1 MKLVFSAMKDEGPDV
16 LEWVCYQRAVGFD
29 EVLVYTN
36 DCTDGSDD
44 LLDALQAAGLVH
56 HRRHSVLGQD
66 LAPQDAAARLMIAD
80 PVYRRADWAL
90 WADADEF
97 LLPLTVPDVPALVAA
112 LEERGADAMAL
123 PWRNFGSSGHVD
135 VPEGLVIE
143 NFTQASAKLTRMERT
158 FKCLFRTSAGIEQL
172 FVHRPIWKQDQSI
185 RFLGSDLAPLPE
197 ETSFSF
203 KENGRPNEL
212 LPREFKKRRRVA
224 QINHYAVKSLRQ
236 FLLKRL
242 RKDGLGDKARFKDAY
257 LNRFDINETEQTEI
271 HRFAPA
277 VRAMMAEALA
287 DPAVQQAHSAAVRRR
302 DDRVART
309 DPAAISRE
317 G

>member
-56 HRRHSVLGQD
+56 HRRHSVQGQE
-66 LAPQDAAARLMIAD
+66 LAPQDAAARLMIDD
-80 PVYRRADWAL
+80 PVYRRATWAL

-112 LEERGADAMAL
+112 LEDRGADAMAL

-143 NFTQASAKLTRMERT
+143 NFNRSSAELTRMERT
-158 FKCLFRTSAGIEQL
+158 FKCLFRASADIEQL
-172 FVHRPIWKQDQSI
+172 FAHRPIWRAGASVRMVAQDLS
-185 RFLGSDLAPLPE
+185 PLPDE
-197 ETSFSF
+197 AAGRV
-203 KENGRPNEL
+203 KENGRPDEL
-212 LPREFKKRRRVA
+212 LPREIKKRPRVA
-224 QINHYAVKSLRQ
+224 QINHYPVKSLRQ
-236 FLLKRL
+236 FLLKRT
-242 RKDGLGDKARFKDAY
+242 RRSGLGNKGRFADGY
-257 LNRFDINETEQTEI
+257 LNRFDINETERTEI

-287 DPAVQQAHSAAVRRR
+287 DPAVQEAHSAAVRQR
-302 DDRVART
+302 DERVART
-309 DPAAISRE
+309 DPAQISRE